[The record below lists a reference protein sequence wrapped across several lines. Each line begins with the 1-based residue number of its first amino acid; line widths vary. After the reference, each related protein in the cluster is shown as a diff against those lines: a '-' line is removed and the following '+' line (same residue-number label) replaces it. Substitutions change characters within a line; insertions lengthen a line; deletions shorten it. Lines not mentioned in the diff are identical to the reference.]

1 MNSCA
6 PEGLSTS
13 CSTNVTDKRQ
23 LHRITGRIISDVLM
37 YGYAGQLPW
46 AHEHRAPMLICACCV
61 WQVCN
66 CLNNYFVGRTI
77 YILNCI
83 DIYRFTPVSGCV
95 GMGLSS
101 LLCPGAYDAA
111 KTASR
116 IIIYIF
122 NSGFVCTY
130 SLACSINTELSS
142 LKNKIPT
149 DWYDDISTLVCCFG
163 HEA

>member
-1 MNSCA
+1 VGILFLREDNS
-6 PEGLSTS
+6 
-13 CSTNVTDKRQ
+13 VF
-23 LHRITGRIISDVLM
+23 I
-37 YGYAGQLPW
+37 
-46 AHEHRAPMLICACCV
+46 
-61 WQVCN
+61 
-66 CLNNYFVGRTI
+66 
-77 YILNCI
+77 
-83 DIYRFTPVSGCV
+83 
-95 GMGLSS
+95 
-101 LLCPGAYDAA
+101 YDAA

-163 HEA
+163 HEARSKSVNVDTI

>member
-1 MNSCA
+1 
-6 PEGLSTS
+6 
-13 CSTNVTDKRQ
+13 
-23 LHRITGRIISDVLM
+23 
-37 YGYAGQLPW
+37 
-46 AHEHRAPMLICACCV
+46 MLIYACCV
-61 WQVCN
+61 WQVFN
-66 CLNNYFVGRTI
+66 CLNNDFVGRTI

-101 LLCPGAYDAA
+101 LLYPGAYDAV

-142 LKNKIPT
+142 LKNKKFKIYMVLPT
-149 DWYDDISTLVCCFG
+149 KSLFKQLKTC
-163 HEA
+163 HTQHA